1 MVLAEVGLG
10 AFPPGA
16 HEPVI
21 QTGADGGAY
30 QRNHATRPLLNH
42 LSAGAR
48 GDTLDDAWDELV
60 DNFFLQK
67 FAADIDSGRAGG
79 GDPEFGDFAIGVEL
93 KTVNQAQLLNR
104 AHGDGGKDAEIGDD
118 GDQPAKAEAG
128 ALNGCESHSA
138 VNYIVG
144 HRVEF
149 AYLERIYSVIAAD
162 GHPVSSSELYQES
175 CRINLNRGVGARQAR
190 DQRLFGASAQPRFGF
205 RIGHCINHSAA
216 RRRMPSGHSSPCA
229 SITVT
234 PKNIMST
241 GKLQIVPLG
250 GLGEF
255 GMNCM
260 AVRWGDDIIVIDA
273 GLMFPEAELLGVD
286 IVVPDISYLIENR
299 QRVRGIIL
307 THGHEDHIGAL
318 PWILSEL
325 KVPVWGTEFT
335 LAYVEDKL
343 DEHGLLEDADLRE
356 MHAGERFKAGVFT
369 VHPIRVTH
377 SLVDCVALAIHTP
390 LGVIIHTGDFKVDP
404 TPTDNHLFDLHSF
417 AEYGKQGVLAL
428 FQDSTNVERKG
439 YTPSERAVR
448 RKFDEVFAHTQR
460 RLFISC
466 FSSSIHRIR
475 LAVELAHQH
484 GRKVA
489 FVGRSMNNS
498 AEIAEDLGYLEIPD
512 GLVINPGEMKN
523 FPPEKV
529 CVMISGT
536 QGEPMSALSRAAVD
550 NHKHAKIEKGDTVV
564 LSSRIIPGNEKTIYR
579 MIDHLFRREAHVI
592 YEDSTSPPI
601 HVSGHASQEELK
613 LIINL
618 VKPKYFIPVH
628 GEYRQLKLHAE
639 MAGAMHSSVGK
650 VMLIESGDI
659 LEFDEHNAR
668 KAGRV
673 NVGRVCIDSGSR
685 TDVVEDLIIKDRRHL
700 SEDGIVLPII
710 AINKLTGR
718 VETAPEIVT
727 RGFNP
732 GEDGL
737 LDGARRIVE
746 DTLAHS
752 SEEEKADYGV
762 IKEKIRADLK
772 RYISRQTQKR
782 PLIMPVIL
790 EI

>member
-1 MVLAEVGLG
+1 
-10 AFPPGA
+10 
-16 HEPVI
+16 
-21 QTGADGGAY
+21 
-30 QRNHATRPLLNH
+30 
-42 LSAGAR
+42 
-48 GDTLDDAWDELV
+48 
-60 DNFFLQK
+60 
-67 FAADIDSGRAGG
+67 
-79 GDPEFGDFAIGVEL
+79 
-93 KTVNQAQLLNR
+93 
-104 AHGDGGKDAEIGDD
+104 
-118 GDQPAKAEAG
+118 
-128 ALNGCESHSA
+128 
-138 VNYIVG
+138 
-144 HRVEF
+144 
-149 AYLERIYSVIAAD
+149 
-162 GHPVSSSELYQES
+162 
-175 CRINLNRGVGARQAR
+175 
-190 DQRLFGASAQPRFGF
+190 
-205 RIGHCINHSAA
+205 
-216 RRRMPSGHSSPCA
+216 MP
-229 SITVT
+229 
-234 PKNIMST
+234 T
-241 GKLQIVPLG
+241 GKLHIVPLG

-299 QRVRGIIL
+299 QRVRAIIL

-325 KVPVWGTEFT
+325 NVPVWGTEFT
-335 LAYVEDKL
+335 LALLEDKL
-343 DEHGLLEDADLRE
+343 EEHGLLDDADLRE
-356 MHAGERFKAGVFT
+356 IRPGERFKAGPFT
-369 VHPIRVTH
+369 IHPIHVTH
-377 SLVDCVALAIHTP
+377 SLVDCVSLAIHTP
-390 LGVIIHTGDFKVDP
+390 LGVLIHTGDFKVDP
-404 TPTDNHLFDLHSF
+404 TPTDNKMFDLHAF

-448 RKFDEVFAHTQR
+448 RKFDEVFAHTKR

-466 FSSSIHRIR
+466 FSSSIHRIK
-475 LAVELAHQH
+475 LAVELAGLH

-489 FVGRSMNNS
+489 FVGRSMTNS
-498 AEIAEDLGYLEIPD
+498 SEIAEDLGYIEIPE
-512 GLVINPGEMKN
+512 GLLIHPGEMKN
-523 FPPEKV
+523 YPPEKV

-564 LSSRIIPGNEKTIYR
+564 LSSRIIPGNEKAIYR
-579 MIDHLFRREAHVI
+579 MVDHLFRRQAYVI
-592 YEDSTSPPI
+592 YEDGSSPPI
-601 HVSGHASQEELK
+601 HVSGHGSQEELK

-618 VKPKYFIPVH
+618 VKPKYFIPIH

-639 MAGAMHSSVGK
+639 MAGAMHSSVGN

-659 LEFDEHNAR
+659 LEFDELGAR

-710 AINKLTGR
+710 AINKLSGR
-718 VETAPEIVT
+718 VESSPEIVT
-727 RGFNP
+727 RGFAP
-732 GEDGL
+732 GEDGFME
-737 LDGARRIVE
+737 GARQLVMQ
-746 DTLAHS
+746 TLEQS
-752 SEEEKADYGV
+752 SDEEKADYGV

-772 RYISRQTQKR
+772 RYISKQTQKR

>member
-1 MVLAEVGLG
+1 
-10 AFPPGA
+10 
-16 HEPVI
+16 
-21 QTGADGGAY
+21 
-30 QRNHATRPLLNH
+30 
-42 LSAGAR
+42 
-48 GDTLDDAWDELV
+48 
-60 DNFFLQK
+60 
-67 FAADIDSGRAGG
+67 
-79 GDPEFGDFAIGVEL
+79 
-93 KTVNQAQLLNR
+93 
-104 AHGDGGKDAEIGDD
+104 
-118 GDQPAKAEAG
+118 
-128 ALNGCESHSA
+128 
-138 VNYIVG
+138 
-144 HRVEF
+144 
-149 AYLERIYSVIAAD
+149 
-162 GHPVSSSELYQES
+162 
-175 CRINLNRGVGARQAR
+175 
-190 DQRLFGASAQPRFGF
+190 
-205 RIGHCINHSAA
+205 
-216 RRRMPSGHSSPCA
+216 
-229 SITVT
+229 
-234 PKNIMST
+234 MST

-286 IVVPDISYLIENR
+286 IVVPDISYLTENR

-325 KVPVWGTEFT
+325 NVPVWGTEFT
-335 LAYVEDKL
+335 LAYIEDKL
-343 DEHGLLEDADLRE
+343 DEHGLLDNADLRE
-356 MHAGERFKAGVFT
+356 MRAGEGFKVGIFT
-369 VHPIRVTH
+369 IHPIRVTH
-377 SLVDCVALAIHTP
+377 SLVDCVALAIHSP
-390 LGVIIHTGDFKVDP
+390 LGTIIHTGDFKVDP
-404 TPTDNHLFDLHSF
+404 TPTDNRLFDLHAF

-439 YTPSERAVR
+439 YTPSERAIR
-448 RKFDEVFAHTQR
+448 RKFDEVFAHTRR

-466 FSSSIHRIR
+466 FSSSIHRIK
-475 LAVELAHQH
+475 LAVDLAYEH

-489 FVGRSMNNS
+489 FIGRSMNNS
-498 AEIAEDLGYLEIPD
+498 AEIAEDLGYIEIPD
-512 GLVINPGEMKN
+512 GLVIHPGDMKN

-529 CVMISGT
+529 CVLISGT

-550 NHKHAKIEKGDTVV
+550 NHKHAKIEKDDTVV

-592 YEDSTSPPI
+592 YDDGSSPPI

-618 VKPKYFIPVH
+618 VKPKYFIPIH

-639 MAGAMHSSVGK
+639 MAGAMHGSVGK
-650 VMLIESGDI
+650 VMLMESGDV
-659 LEFDEHNAR
+659 LEFDELGAR

-685 TDVVEDLIIKDRRHL
+685 TDVVEDLVIRDRRHL

-710 AINKLTGR
+710 AINKLSGR
-718 VETAPEIVT
+718 VESTPEIVT
-727 RGFNP
+727 RGFAVGDN
-732 GEDGL
+732 GL
-737 LDGARRIVE
+737 MDGARQVVMQ
-746 DTLAHS
+746 TLEQS
-752 SEEEKADYGV
+752 SEEEKGDYGV

-772 RYISRQTQKR
+772 RYISKQTQKR

>member
-1 MVLAEVGLG
+1 
-10 AFPPGA
+10 
-16 HEPVI
+16 
-21 QTGADGGAY
+21 
-30 QRNHATRPLLNH
+30 
-42 LSAGAR
+42 
-48 GDTLDDAWDELV
+48 
-60 DNFFLQK
+60 
-67 FAADIDSGRAGG
+67 
-79 GDPEFGDFAIGVEL
+79 
-93 KTVNQAQLLNR
+93 
-104 AHGDGGKDAEIGDD
+104 
-118 GDQPAKAEAG
+118 
-128 ALNGCESHSA
+128 
-138 VNYIVG
+138 
-144 HRVEF
+144 
-149 AYLERIYSVIAAD
+149 
-162 GHPVSSSELYQES
+162 
-175 CRINLNRGVGARQAR
+175 
-190 DQRLFGASAQPRFGF
+190 
-205 RIGHCINHSAA
+205 
-216 RRRMPSGHSSPCA
+216 MP
-229 SITVT
+229 
-234 PKNIMST
+234 T
-241 GKLQIVPLG
+241 GKLQIIPLG

-273 GLMFPEAELLGVD
+273 GLMFPEVELLGVD

-325 KVPVWGTEFT
+325 NVPVWGTEFT

-343 DEHGLLEDADLRE
+343 DEHGLLDDADLRE
-356 MHAGERFKAGVFT
+356 IRPGERFKAGVFT
-369 VHPIRVTH
+369 IHPIQVTH

-390 LGVIIHTGDFKVDP
+390 LGVVIHTGDFKVDP
-404 TPTDNHLFDLHSF
+404 TPTDNKLFDLHAF
-417 AEYGKQGVLAL
+417 AEYGKNGALAL
-428 FQDSTNVERKG
+428 LQDSTNVERKG

-448 RKFDEVFAHTQR
+448 RKFDEVFARTER

-466 FSSSIHRIR
+466 FSSSIHRIK
-475 LAVELAHQH
+475 LAVELAQHH

-489 FVGRSMNNS
+489 FIGRSMNNS
-498 AEIAEDLGYLEIPD
+498 AEIAEDLGYIEVPE

-523 FPPEKV
+523 FAPEKV
-529 CVMISGT
+529 CVLISGT

-592 YEDSTSPPI
+592 YDDGSTPPI

-618 VKPKYFIPVH
+618 VKPRYFIPIH

-639 MAGAMHSSVGK
+639 MAGAMHGSVGK
-650 VMLIESGDI
+650 VMLIESGDV
-659 LEFDEHNAR
+659 LEFDELGAR

-685 TDVVEDLIIKDRRHL
+685 TDVVEDLIIKDRRHI

-710 AINKLTGR
+710 AINKLTGE

-737 LDGARRIVE
+737 MDGAKRIVE

-772 RYISRQTQKR
+772 RYISKQTQKR